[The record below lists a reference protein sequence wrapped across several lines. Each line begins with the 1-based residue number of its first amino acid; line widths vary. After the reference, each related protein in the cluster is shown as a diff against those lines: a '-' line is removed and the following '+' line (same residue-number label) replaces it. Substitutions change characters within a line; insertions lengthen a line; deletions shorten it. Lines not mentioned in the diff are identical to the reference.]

1 MKTIICCIR
10 HGQTNGNKSRTFQ
23 GRSDLPLNEIGL
35 EQANQ
40 TADLL
45 TKCPIKWDLIISSP
59 FKRAFETCQII
70 ADKIDY
76 KKDIIVDELAIER
89 AFGEAE
95 GLPIS
100 EENYKLIS
108 QNYFKNQES
117 EQDIINRGNK
127 LITKIL
133 NSYKGKNILIVSHS
147 HFIKSLLIPHD
158 QTLKFDSGIPN
169 ASLNFLVYDDN
180 SFKKM
185 IINCKEDNFNNI

>member
-35 EQANQ
+35 EQAQ
-40 TADLL
+40 LTADLL

-70 ADKIDY
+70 AKKINY
-76 KKDIIVDELAIER
+76 TKDIIIDELAIER

-133 NSYKGKNILIVSHS
+133 NSYRGKNILIVSHS

-158 QTLKFDSGIPN
+158 KTLKFDSGIPN
-169 ASLNFLVYDDN
+169 ASLNFLIYDN
-180 SFKKM
+180 NTFKQM

>member
-35 EQANQ
+35 EQAQ
-40 TADLL
+40 LTADLL

-70 ADKIDY
+70 AKKINY
-76 KKDIIVDELAIER
+76 NQNIIIDELAIER

-133 NSYKGKNILIVSHS
+133 NSYRGKNILIVSHS

-169 ASLNFLVYDDN
+169 ASLNFLIYDN
-180 SFKKM
+180 NTFKQM

>member
-70 ADKIDY
+70 AEKINY
-76 KKDIIVDELAIER
+76 NQNIIIDELAIER

-158 QTLKFDSGIPN
+158 KTLKFDSGIPN
-169 ASLNFLVYDDN
+169 ASLNFLIYDN
-180 SFKKM
+180 NTFKNM

>member
-35 EQANQ
+35 EQAQ
-40 TADLL
+40 LTADLL

-70 ADKIDY
+70 AKKINY
-76 KKDIIVDELAIER
+76 NQNIIIDELAIER

-133 NSYKGKNILIVSHS
+133 NSYRGKNILIVSHS

-158 QTLKFDSGIPN
+158 KTLKFDSGIPN
-169 ASLNFLVYDDN
+169 ASLNFLIYDN
-180 SFKKM
+180 NTFKNM

>member
-35 EQANQ
+35 EQAQ
-40 TADLL
+40 LTADLL

-70 ADKIDY
+70 AKKINY
-76 KKDIIVDELAIER
+76 TKDIIIDELAIER

-133 NSYKGKNILIVSHS
+133 NSYRGKNILIVSHS

-158 QTLKFDSGIPN
+158 KTLKFDSGIPN
-169 ASLNFLVYDDN
+169 ASLNFLIYDN
-180 SFKKM
+180 NTFKNM

>member
-1 MKTIICCIR
+1 MFSGT
-10 HGQTNGNKSRTFQ
+10 
-23 GRSDLPLNEIGL
+23 
-35 EQANQ
+35 
-40 TADLL
+40 
-45 TKCPIKWDLIISSP
+45 

-70 ADKIDY
+70 AEKINY
-76 KKDIIVDELAIER
+76 NQNIIIDELAIER

-133 NSYKGKNILIVSHS
+133 NSYRGKNILIVSHS

-158 QTLKFDSGIPN
+158 KTLKFDSGIPN
-169 ASLNFLVYDDN
+169 ASLNFLIYDN
-180 SFKKM
+180 NTFKQM